1 MPKKADEPIMRIT
14 VSLFVRQV
22 VEIDNAIS
30 QGFSPDRSSLIREAI
45 DTFIFHNSRLIVSE
59 KENIKQKF
67 LIKEYIK

>member
-14 VSLFVRQV
+14 VSLFVRHV

-45 DTFIFHNSRLIVSE
+45 DTFIFHNSRLIINE
-59 KENIKQKF
+59 EELEIKN
-67 LIKEYIK
+67 